1 MLWYDA
7 SFLPSDM
14 PFTEKK
20 SYGNSGFVFNSD
32 LFKNDFV
39 PENAYNLEDCTYLT
53 NEDIPNV
60 SDTAEPVSKKDYSAY
75 VYYPRKFLLRLTK
88 QIRICSVKL

>member
-1 MLWYDA
+1 M
-7 SFLPSDM
+7 M
-14 PFTEKK
+14 QVFTVRYAVYGEK
-20 SYGNSGFVFNSD
+20 SYGNSGFVFNGD
-32 LFKNDFV
+32 LFKNDFI

-53 NEDIPNV
+53 DEDIPNV

-75 VYYPRKFLLRLTK
+75 DIIEKFLLRLTK